1 MIIVFYQCFTL
12 RNPIFRKTNFRNLIM
27 SNNVFEKMCRLCMSQ
42 KDKLFPIFGWD
53 SDHKNPVQ
61 ISDRIMMCASVMVA
75 EGDGLP
81 AQICDGC
88 CLQLDSSYDFRKRC
102 EHSDVTLREL
112 ISKCSSFDLE
122 ADDVKDL
129 KDILHVSL
137 VEEVKLEPCSSD
149 PQELSASDQASDA
162 ADTPD
167 AIAPQEPARPRT
179 KGVRRG
185 RAGSRPH
192 QCAECQKTFTQAG
205 DLQIHRRIHSGERP
219 YVCDTCGKRFPS
231 SSNLARHKR
240 IHTGE
245 KPFACS
251 VCDKSFTVRSA
262 LKEHHNVHSGDKRFL
277 CKVCGK
283 SFAQQGNLKIHE
295 MLHTGAKPHVC
306 CVCGRRFALRGNLK
320 DHLNIHSCEKPFSCS
335 TCGKAFTQ
343 RSTLKEHLKVHS
355 GEKPFLCP
363 LCSKAFAYRKTLKIH
378 MNIHTGAKPHACQTC
393 SKCFSERSHLKRHMK
408 LHNGL

>member
-277 CKVCGK
+277 CKVRAARQPQGPPQHPLVREAVQLLDVREGLHPALH
-283 SFAQQGNLKIHE
+283 AQGAPQGPQRRETIPVPAVLQGLRVPQDAQDPHE
-295 MLHTGAKPHVC
+295 HPHRGEAPRVPDLLQ
-306 CVCGRRFALRGNLK
+306 VLLRAQ
-320 DHLNIHSCEKPFSCS
+320 P
-335 TCGKAFTQ
+335 
-343 RSTLKEHLKVHS
+343 
-355 GEKPFLCP
+355 P
-363 LCSKAFAYRKTLKIH
+363 
-378 MNIHTGAKPHACQTC
+378 
-393 SKCFSERSHLKRHMK
+393 
-408 LHNGL
+408 